1 MHFHI
6 SFLRLIFQNY
16 KYMYLLFLGSGV
28 NLLLITP
35 EKAIKLVGN
44 DFFRYHL
51 KQEGYVFI
59 QFFLSKTYTRSVL
72 PEFRRPGF
80 YAQTHL

>member
-1 MHFHI
+1 MF
-6 SFLRLIFQNY
+6 
-16 KYMYLLFLGSGV
+16 LLFLGSGV

-59 QFFLSKTYTRSVL
+59 QHFFCQKVYM
-72 PEFRRPGF
+72 
-80 YAQTHL
+80 